1 MPHSP
6 LDQLKQTLT
15 DKGLYSPPEGDSP
28 ASHDDATL
36 LRFLRARK
44 DDPAKAH
51 KQFAATEA
59 WRRENRVL
67 DLYAT
72 FDPDELES
80 AKRFYPRWTGRRDK
94 HGIPVYV
101 FRLASL
107 AGSLQKE
114 LNAVPEDRRY
124 QRIVALWEFMSRFT
138 FPFCSA
144 LPHPSSPPSSST
156 ESSPT
161 LPLPPITST
170 TSIIDLGGVSLG
182 LMWSLRRHLQQASE
196 LATAHYPETL
206 HTIAIVN
213 APTFFP
219 TVWSWIKAWFDEGT
233 RDKVHVLGADP
244 GPALLELMDADS
256 LPQVYGGVLPF
267 TFEDEPILDD
277 PARKLLGSTKIPR
290 GPIVFV
296 GGKVVRPE
304 DVTISP
310 SSQNGSIDASI

>member
-1 MPHSP
+1 
-6 LDQLKQTLT
+6 QLKRSLRDQ
-15 DKGLYSPPEGDSP
+15 GLYSPPEGISP

-36 LRFLRARK
+36 LRFLRARNF
-44 DDPAKAH
+44 DPAKAH

-72 FDPDELES
+72 FDSDELES

-94 HGIPVYV
+94 HGIPIYI

-107 AGSLQKE
+107 SGSLQKE
-114 LNAVPEDRRY
+114 LNGVPEDRRH

-138 FPFCSA
+138 LPFCSA
-144 LPHPSSPPSSST
+144 LPHPTPSPSSSN
-156 ESSPT
+156 EGSPV
-161 LPLPPITST
+161 PLSQPSLSPITAT

-182 LMWSLRRHLQQASE
+182 LMWSLRRHLQHASE

-213 APTFFP
+213 APAFFP

-233 RDKVHVLGADP
+233 RNKVHVLGANP

-256 LPQVYGGVLPF
+256 LPQVYGGTLPF
-267 TFEDEPILDD
+267 TFEDDPILDD
-277 PARKLLGSTKIPR
+277 PARKLLGSTNIPR

-296 GGKVVRPE
+296 DGKVVRPE
-304 DVTISP
+304 GF
-310 SSQNGSIDASI
+310 NGSLNL

>member
-1 MPHSP
+1 MASSP
-6 LDQLKQTLT
+6 LDQLKRTLAEQ
-15 DKGLYSPPEGDSP
+15 GLYSPPDALSP

-36 LRFLRARK
+36 LRFLHARK
-44 DDPAKAH
+44 SDPAKAH

-72 FDPDELES
+72 FDSDELES
-80 AKRFYPRWTGRRDK
+80 ARRFYPRWTGRRDK
-94 HGIPVYV
+94 HGIPVYI

-107 AGSLQKE
+107 TGPLQKE
-114 LNAVPEDRRY
+114 LNAVPEGRRY
-124 QRIVALWEFMSRFT
+124 QRIVALWEFMCRFT

-144 LPHPSSPPSSST
+144 LPHPPSST

-161 LPLPPITST
+161 LSLPPITST

-206 HTIAIVN
+206 HTIAVVN

-233 RDKVHVLGADP
+233 RNKVHVLGANP
-244 GPALLELMDADS
+244 GPALLELMDTDS
-256 LPQVYGGVLPF
+256 LPQVYGGALPF

-277 PARKLLGSTKIPR
+277 PARNLLGSNKIPP
-290 GPIVFV
+290 GPIIFV
-296 GGKVVRPE
+296 DGKVVRPE

-310 SSQNGSIDASI
+310 NSQNGAIDASI